1 MADSLRVTAKWYED
15 MWIATSEDIPGI
27 LCAGIDDYPLA
38 VAGAYPRNLR
48 DVRRR
53 RVVQFS
59 GSRKSMRRWARSSMR
74 SQSADVQPGNRLNT
88 MRPKSSS
95 RPLHRDRPAVR

>member
-15 MWIATSEDIPGI
+15 MWIAASEDIPGI
-27 LCAGIDDYPLA
+27 LSAGIDDYPLA

-53 RVVQFS
+53 PSFNFQDPES
-59 GSRKSMRRWARSSMR
+59 
-74 SQSADVQPGNRLNT
+74 L
-88 MRPKSSS
+88 
-95 RPLHRDRPAVR
+95 